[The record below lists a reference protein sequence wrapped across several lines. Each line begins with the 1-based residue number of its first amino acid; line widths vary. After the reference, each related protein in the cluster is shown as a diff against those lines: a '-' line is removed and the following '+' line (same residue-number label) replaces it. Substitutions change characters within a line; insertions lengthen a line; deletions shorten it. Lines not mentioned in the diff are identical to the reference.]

1 MGSATARTEARSGEP
16 PPASG
21 GCVAAARPGP
31 AAIGP
36 AATGPAEYEVKA
48 AFLYNFARFVEW
60 PEAPAGDGPFVIT
73 VLGRDPFGAA
83 LDDTLRGKTI
93 GQRRIEIRR
102 ASRSEDLAGSRIG
115 FISDSERDR
124 LPAILKSLEASPVLT
139 VGEMDEFAERGG
151 VIRFRVE
158 QDRVRLDIN
167 VAAAERA
174 RLRISSQL
182 LKLARI
188 VPPGTGG

>member
-1 MGSATARTEARSGEP
+1 
-16 PPASG
+16 
-21 GCVAAARPGP
+21 V
-31 AAIGP
+31 
-36 AATGPAEYEVKA
+36 
-48 AFLYNFARFVEW
+48 
-60 PEAPAGDGPFVIT
+60 
-73 VLGRDPFGAA
+73 
-83 LDDTLRGKTI
+83 
-93 GQRRIEIRR
+93 
-102 ASRSEDLAGSRIG
+102 AGSRIV

-182 LKLARI
+182 LKLAR
-188 VPPGTGG
+188 VVGPGMGG